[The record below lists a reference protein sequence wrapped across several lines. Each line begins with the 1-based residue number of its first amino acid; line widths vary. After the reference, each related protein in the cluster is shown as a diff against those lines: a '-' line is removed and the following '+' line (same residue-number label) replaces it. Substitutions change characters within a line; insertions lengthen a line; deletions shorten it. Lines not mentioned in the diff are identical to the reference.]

1 MQKMTTNLKK
11 ELKKALKEGFML
23 QICSFCLWQ
32 NKTIENEE
40 KKNKML
46 QNSSH
51 ILLEISLQND
61 KIQNT
66 RQFGIKI

>member
-1 MQKMTTNLKK
+1 
-11 ELKKALKEGFML
+11 ML

-32 NKTIENEE
+32 NKTIENDE

-61 KIQNT
+61 KVQNT

>member
-1 MQKMTTNLKK
+1 MQKMTRNLKK

-61 KIQNT
+61 KVQNT